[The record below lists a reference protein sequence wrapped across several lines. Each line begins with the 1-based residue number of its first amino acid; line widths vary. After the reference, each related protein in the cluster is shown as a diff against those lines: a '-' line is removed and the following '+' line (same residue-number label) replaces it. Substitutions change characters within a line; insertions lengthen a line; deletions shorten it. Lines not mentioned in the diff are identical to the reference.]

1 MNLVVDT
8 SVIIAV
14 LVNESERNRII
25 ALTKGVDLV
34 APGSVHWEVGNALSA
49 MIKRKRIG
57 KAELIGIVRAY
68 KRVPIRLVDIDMD
81 SALQIAMERGIYA
94 YDAYLVQC
102 ARESR
107 CNLISLDRGL
117 LKAAQES
124 GVGTIEVPV

>member
-14 LVNESERNRII
+14 LVNEGERNRII
-25 ALTKGVDLV
+25 TLTKGVDLV
-34 APGSVHWEVGNALSA
+34 APASVHWEVGNALSA
-49 MIKRKRIG
+49 MIKRNRIG
-57 KAELIGIVRAY
+57 KAELIGILRAY
-68 KRVPIRLVDIDMD
+68 KRVPMRLVDIDMD
-81 SALQIAMERGIYA
+81 AALQIAMERGIYA

-124 GVGTIEVPV
+124 GIGTIEVPV